1 MGRPPRDRLRILSI
15 PTFHEVVGTSELTIA
30 RHECLMAVDLQGND
44 IGEIIPKH
52 NATFP
57 RNTFYLVV
65 CNRPLSADNGLFR
78 NAMIRGRLIGK
89 GDYIMAKFLTAEME
103 RINKSALT
111 QLLATMDVP
120 EKFKIPTT
128 DGHLQWLGRNLF
140 VRNRRHADFQHAAR
154 ILKDLGVDVFGLG
167 IRLETCGINNENG

>member
-1 MGRPPRDRLRILSI
+1 
-15 PTFHEVVGTSELTIA
+15 
-30 RHECLMAVDLQGND
+30 
-44 IGEIIPKH
+44 
-52 NATFP
+52 
-57 RNTFYLVV
+57 
-65 CNRPLSADNGLFR
+65 
-78 NAMIRGRLIGK
+78 
-89 GDYIMAKFLTAEME
+89 MAKFLTAEME

-167 IRLETCGINNENG
+167 K